1 MNILQ
6 ELNACND
13 VEIIDVH
20 DERFVSYG
28 RIVEG
33 YDFSELIAYMNE
45 KTDIPETGNVYVAS
59 VKELESFPV
68 KEEIGSVLYGGMP
81 IQIGYCNGVNSTYN
95 GFEYHKGSEIN
106 IAVTEF
112 MLVLAHTWQMKDNT
126 IGIEDAE
133 VFYVPQGTAIEMFQ
147 TTLHLSPC
155 RTVNSGFRDIV
166 ILPRGTNTPL
176 TEEEKK
182 NRDQCTDSESVLLL
196 QRNKWVLAHPERK
209 PLIRQGAHPGL
220 MGENKRLHYPG
231 EEL

>member
-1 MNILQ
+1 
-6 ELNACND
+6 
-13 VEIIDVH
+13 
-20 DERFVSYG
+20 
-28 RIVEG
+28 
-33 YDFSELIAYMNE
+33 
-45 KTDIPETGNVYVAS
+45 
-59 VKELESFPV
+59 
-68 KEEIGSVLYGGMP
+68 
-81 IQIGYCNGVNSTYN
+81 
-95 GFEYHKGSEIN
+95 
-106 IAVTEF
+106 
-112 MLVLAHTWQMKDNT
+112 
-126 IGIEDAE
+126 
-133 VFYVPQGTAIEMFQ
+133 MFQ

-196 QRNKWVLAHPERK
+196 QRNKWVLAHPERE